1 MVKIS
6 DIINIKSRKVK
17 INSTYDYI
25 KLSRA
30 GLTGKELNK
39 IVKYT
44 GITAKKMASILSIS
58 ERQIS
63 RYADEKK
70 LKTDMSAQL
79 IQITN
84 LYIRGYKLF
93 EQEEKFQGWMNSEIR
108 GMGYERP
115 IDLLDTAFGIELIY
129 DELGRLE
136 HGIIG

>member
-6 DIINIKSRKVK
+6 DIINIKSRKVS
-17 INSTYDYI
+17 IESTYDYV

-30 GLTGKELNK
+30 GLTGKELRK
-39 IVKYT
+39 ILKYT
-44 GITAKKMASILSIS
+44 EITAKKMALILSIS

-63 RYADEKK
+63 RYKDEKI

-79 IQITN
+79 IQIIN
-84 LYIRGYKLF
+84 LFIRGYDLF
-93 EQEEKFQGWMNSEIR
+93 EDEKKFQGWMNSEIR
-108 GMGYERP
+108 GLGYERP
-115 IDLLDTAFGIELIY
+115 IDLLDTTFGIELIY